1 MPPTDTVIRN
11 AKPKEKAARLSDAGG
26 LFLLIKPSGA
36 KLWRLAHR
44 FGGKQKLL
52 DFGVYPTISLA
63 EARIQR
69 ETAKKYLADGV
80 EPAVHRKLEKQARV
94 VTGRRRAAKQNAR
107 REGRGPEQR

>member
-1 MPPTDTVIRN
+1 M
-11 AKPKEKAARLSDAGG
+11 
-26 LFLLIKPSGA
+26 IKPSGA

-52 DFGVYPTISLA
+52 AFGVYPTISLA

-94 VTGRRRAAKQNAR
+94 VTGRRRAAKQNAS
-107 REGRGPEQR
+107 

>member
-1 MPPTDTVIRN
+1 MFAHVERNVMPPTDTAIRN
-11 AKPKEKAARLSDAGG
+11 AKPKRKRPS
-26 LFLLIKPSGA
+26 FLMLVAFFMIKPSGA

-52 DFGVYPTISLA
+52 AFGVYPTISLA

-94 VTGRRRAAKQNAR
+94 VTGRRRAAKQNAS
-107 REGRGPEQR
+107 